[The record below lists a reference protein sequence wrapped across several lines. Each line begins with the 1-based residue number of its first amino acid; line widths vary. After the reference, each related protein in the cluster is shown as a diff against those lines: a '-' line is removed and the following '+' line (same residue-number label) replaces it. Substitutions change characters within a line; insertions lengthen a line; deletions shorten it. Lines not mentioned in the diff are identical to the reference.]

1 LLISDRIISM
11 QYQLTFS
18 TIESRNV
25 FAEKCGLAV
34 SESETIYIPLA
45 LLSVA
50 KADTNVED
58 IALDGTGEVSVIIN
72 TDDAAVL
79 ETVTVD
85 DDLGDNTYIV
95 KTSDPLALY
104 DLVGGK
110 MDPADAPVKL
120 MSALAGETTD
130 LSAPDAQWA
139 RIRISSRY
147 RPFPTTFEKINSDYK
162 TKPEIFVI
170 DSGINFSHDE
180 FVHADLETEDFFK
193 LNSFA
198 NFADNLG
205 HGTAIASAAVGKN
218 VGLQQYAKLM
228 NVKTFD
234 TGQKPTLLDLG
245 AAIDAILVHHQNT
258 PAVPKVVNCSWLVP
272 KSFYLEQK
280 IQSLINSGITVVA
293 AAGNFGGDVANYSPA
308 GMANVITVA
317 ASDSDDIAAGFNNFS
332 TSQGVTTNFGQV
344 IDMFAPGV
352 QVTVA
357 DISGQYVKSDGTSI
371 SAGFVTGSASAL
383 LSVSSSPLTPETV
396 LNFLVGDTTKGVLL
410 VDNNKFSSA
419 QNKIIHLIDG
429 NGEIANYGDLDFYI
443 GIFNEA
449 TETIDGDINNLA
461 FGSTT
466 DIFGAASEYALVW
479 EDAGI
484 QAKYEQYIAL
494 NPQTGTFSVSKPMEA
509 LPEGQTLEIV
519 KFKVKQTTTVGEAF
533 SPNLFF
539 FATDPSR
546 DASYDYDTDIAS
558 ALENI
563 NSQSYFAAW
572 RGAHIK

>member
-1 LLISDRIISM
+1 M

-18 TIESRNV
+18 TIEDRNV
-25 FAEKCGLAV
+25 FAEKCGLAI
-34 SESETIYIPLA
+34 SESETIYVPLS
-45 LLSVA
+45 LLSLA
-50 KADTNVED
+50 KADASVTA
-58 IALDGTGEVSVIIN
+58 ISFDGGEVMVIIN
-72 TDDAAVL
+72 TAEQTVL
-79 ETVTVD
+79 DTVEVEQ
-85 DDLGDNTYIV
+85 DLGDNTYVV
-95 KTSDPLALY
+95 KTSDPLSLY
-104 DLVGGK
+104 DLVDGK
-110 MDPADAPVKL
+110 MDPAETPVKL
-120 MSALAGETTD
+120 MSELAGTTTD
-130 LSAPDAQWA
+130 LTAPDAQWA

-147 RPFPTTFEKINSDYK
+147 RPFPTTFEKIDTDYK
-162 TKPEIFVI
+162 VKPEIFVI
-170 DSGINFSHDE
+170 DSGINFTHPE
-180 FVHADLETEDFFK
+180 FAHADLETEDFFK

-234 TGQKPTLLDLG
+234 AGLKPTLLDLG

-258 PAVPKVVNCSWLVP
+258 PEVPKVVNCSWLVP

-293 AAGNFGGDVANYSPA
+293 AAGNFADNVENYTPA

-317 ASDSDDIAAGFNNFS
+317 ASDEDDIAAGFNNFAS
-332 TSQGVTTNFGQV
+332 TQNISTNFGQV

-357 DISGQYVKSDGTSI
+357 DISGQYVKTDGTSI
-371 SAGFVTGSASAL
+371 SAAFVTGSAAAL
-383 LSVSSSPLTPETV
+383 MSVAPVIQTPET
-396 LNFLVGDTTKGVLL
+396 LLDFLVADTTKGVLL
-410 VDNNKFSSA
+410 VDNNKFSTA
-419 QNKIIHLIDG
+419 QNKVVHLVDG
-429 NGEIANYGDLDFYI
+429 NGEIATHGDLDFYI

-449 TETIDGDINNLA
+449 VETIEGDINNLA
-461 FGSTT
+461 FGRAH
-466 DIFGAASEYALVW
+466 DIFGNPATYTIIWDNE
-479 EDAGI
+479 EI

-494 NPQTGTFSVSKPMEA
+494 NSTTGTFVISKPAEE

-519 KFKVKQTTTVGEAF
+519 KFKIKQATSIGEAI
-533 SPNLFF
+533 SPNMFF
-539 FATDPSR
+539 FATDPTR
-546 DASYDYDTDIAS
+546 DASYDYNTDIAS

-572 RGAHIK
+572 RGASIK